1 MHTMTNLINNEDV
14 YITRHAI
21 ERFSKRVLGM
31 SSIMPSQYREIKAI
45 IYQQLPN
52 KIIYGD
58 RIAYKINGILYILN
72 KHKLVTVIKNNKKEV
87 NGKANKRHK

>member
-1 MHTMTNLINNEDV
+1 MRTMINLINNEDV

-21 ERFSKRVLGM
+21 ERFGERVLGM
-31 SSIMPSQYREIKAI
+31 SSIVPSQYKEIKAI

-52 KIIYGD
+52 KIVYVD
-58 RIAYKINGILYILN
+58 RITYKINGVLYILN
-72 KHKLVTVIKNNKKEV
+72 KHKLITVVKTNKKEV